1 MIFQYKYEL
10 KLSQLLKFINFKKL
24 NILDFGCG
32 IGNWSA
38 KDIKSQI
45 VEKITLYD
53 KNKKLIKNLKK
64 KYSNKKVNINFNY
77 KNLKKKNNFNLILF
91 SSVIQYFAFA
101 QLKKIIH
108 DFSKNK
114 KKNLVIIIT
123 DIPFVPRLIEFIL
136 LPFFN
141 IRRFI
146 FVLPLIFSREYKKID
161 FFSYKKV
168 HFKNFEDKFNI
179 KYIYN
184 LHDLKFLRYSLVMTL
199 KK

>member
-77 KNLKKKNNFNLILF
+77 KNLKKK
-91 SSVIQYFAFA
+91 
-101 QLKKIIH
+101 K
-108 DFSKNK
+108 
-114 KKNLVIIIT
+114 
-123 DIPFVPRLIEFIL
+123 
-136 LPFFN
+136 
-141 IRRFI
+141 
-146 FVLPLIFSREYKKID
+146 
-161 FFSYKKV
+161 
-168 HFKNFEDKFNI
+168 
-179 KYIYN
+179 
-184 LHDLKFLRYSLVMTL
+184 
-199 KK
+199 

>member
-146 FVLPLIFSREYKKID
+146 FVLPLIFSREYKKIN

>member
-1 MIFQYKYEL
+1 M
-10 KLSQLLKFINFKKL
+10 
-24 NILDFGCG
+24 
-32 IGNWSA
+32 
-38 KDIKSQI
+38 
-45 VEKITLYD
+45 
-53 KNKKLIKNLKK
+53 
-64 KYSNKKVNINFNY
+64 
-77 KNLKKKNNFNLILF
+77 
-91 SSVIQYFAFA
+91 IQYFAFA

>member
-1 MIFQYKYEL
+1 M
-10 KLSQLLKFINFKKL
+10 
-24 NILDFGCG
+24 
-32 IGNWSA
+32 
-38 KDIKSQI
+38 
-45 VEKITLYD
+45 YD
-53 KNKKLIKNLKK
+53 KNKKLIKNLKE

-77 KNLKKKNNFNLILF
+77 KSLKKKNNFNLILF
-91 SSVIQYFAFA
+91 SSVIQYFAFD

-161 FFSYKKV
+161 FFSYKKE

-179 KYIYN
+179 KYINN